1 MSILKILDNIGSDTK
16 RSYKLALIE
25 QHKGNNLFM
34 KIVKLAL
41 DPYIN
46 FYIRK
51 IPDYTSRFL
60 EGQDDKHETLDWA
73 LVELEKL
80 SSRQFTGNAGIEHLR
95 SILSAVNTDD
105 AVVIERIIG
114 KDLRCGMAEG
124 IVNAVVDNFIP
135 TYPCLLAR
143 PYDEKN
149 IKNINFPALS
159 QLKADGLR
167 VNFHVDG
174 DKVSICGR
182 SGRAI
187 DLLGYMEPEL
197 VELGKQFQVPVVID
211 GELVVVDE
219 NGKLLSRKVGN
230 GIINKA
236 IKGTVSPEEAKMVR
250 AQIWDV
256 IPASEF
262 KAGISK
268 LTYEKRFAALES
280 AVNKLTP
287 SGVDA
292 LAAKLKGMKA
302 TFWMIPTR
310 VVNSLLE
317 AVSHFEELLADGE
330 EGTILKNYCGLW
342 EDTRSKHLV
351 KFKAER
357 DADLEVI
364 GWNPGEGKF
373 VGMVG
378 SLICSSS
385 DRLVECSI
393 SGFSDELRAE
403 ITRDIDSWVSS
414 IVTVLYNE
422 RISSKSSGRAGV
434 DSLFLPRFAERRYD
448 KSVANS
454 SKEIK

>member
-1 MSILKILDNIGSDTK
+1 MTILQILENIGSDTK
-16 RSYKLALIE
+16 RSHKHALIE
-25 QHKGNNLFM
+25 QHRDNDLFL
-34 KIVKLAL
+34 KVVKLAL

-51 IPDYTSRFL
+51 IPKYKPMNVGGKDL
-60 EGQDDKHETLDWA
+60 AWA
-73 LVELEKL
+73 LDQLSELSE
-80 SSRQFTGNAGIEHLR
+80 RRFTGNAAIDHLAY
-95 SILSAVNTDD
+95 ILGNLGEWDST
-105 AVVIERIIG
+105 VVERIIG
-114 KDLRCGMAEG
+114 KDLRCGMADG
-124 IVNAVVDNFIP
+124 TVNEVIPGHIP

-149 IKNINFPALS
+149 IKNINYPALS

-167 VNFHVDG
+167 VNFHING
-174 DKVSICGR
+174 NKVAICGR

-187 DLLGYMEPEL
+187 DLLGYMEPEF
-197 VELGKQFQVPVVID
+197 VELGSKLTVPSVVD

-236 IKGTVSPEEAKMVR
+236 IKGTISPEEAKMVR

-256 IPASEF
+256 IPADEF

-268 LTYEKRFAALES
+268 LAYEKRYRILES
-280 AVNKLTP
+280 AVLAVTP
-287 SGVDA
+287 TGEDA
-292 LAAKLKGMKA
+292 LADKLKGKPA
-302 TFWMIPTR
+302 TFWMIPTKA
-310 VVNSLLE
+310 VNNLLE
-317 AVSHFEELLADGE
+317 AVAHFEELLAAGE

-357 DADLEVI
+357 DADMEVI

-378 SLICSSS
+378 SLICASS
-385 DRLVECSI
+385 DRLVECAI
-393 SGFSDELRAE
+393 SGFPDDLRAE
-403 ITRDIDSWVSS
+403 ITRDIDSWMGG

-422 RISSKSSGRAGV
+422 RISSKEKGRTGI
-434 DSLFLPRFAERRYD
+434 DSLFLPRFAERRLD

>member
-1 MSILKILDNIGSDTK
+1 MILQILENIGSDTK
-16 RSYKLALIE
+16 RGHKHALIE
-25 QHKGNNLFM
+25 QHRDNALFL
-34 KIVKLAL
+34 KVVKLAL
-41 DPYIN
+41 DPYVN
-46 FYIRK
+46 FFIRK
-51 IPDYTSRFL
+51 IPDYTFKFL
-60 EGQDDKHETLDWA
+60 AEGESHQTLDWA
-73 LVELEKL
+73 LAELEKL
-80 SSRQFTGNAGIEHLR
+80 STRQLTGNAAISHLS
-95 SILSAVNTDD
+95 SILSSLSRDD
-105 AVVIERIIG
+105 AIVVERIIG
-114 KDLRCGMAEG
+114 KDLRCGMADG
-124 IVNAVVDNFIP
+124 TVNEVIKGFIP
-135 TYPCLLAR
+135 TYPCLLCR

-149 IKNINFPALS
+149 IKNITYPALS

-167 VNFHVDG
+167 VNFHITG
-174 DKVSICGR
+174 NKVAICGR

-197 VELGKQFQVPVVID
+197 VELGKQFSKAVVID

-219 NGKLLSRKVGN
+219 NGKLLDRKTGN

-236 IKGTVSPEEAKMVR
+236 IKGTISPEEAKMVR
-250 AQIWDV
+250 AQIWDI
-256 IPASEF
+256 IPADEF

-268 LTYEKRFAALES
+268 LTYEHRFRSLEAAVK
-280 AVNKLTP
+280 AITP
-287 SGVDA
+287 AGEDA
-292 LAAKLKGMKA
+292 LAAKLKGTKA
-302 TFWMIPTR
+302 IFWMIPTK
-310 VVNSLLE
+310 VVNSLSE
-317 AVSHFEELLADGE
+317 AVAHFEELLAAGE

-378 SLICSSS
+378 SLICASS
-385 DRLVECSI
+385 DRLVECAI
-393 SGFSDELRAE
+393 SGFPDDLRAE
-403 ITRDIDSWVSS
+403 ITRDIDSWVGS
-414 IVTVLYNE
+414 IVAVLYNE
-422 RISSKSSGRAGV
+422 RISSKSSGRAGI